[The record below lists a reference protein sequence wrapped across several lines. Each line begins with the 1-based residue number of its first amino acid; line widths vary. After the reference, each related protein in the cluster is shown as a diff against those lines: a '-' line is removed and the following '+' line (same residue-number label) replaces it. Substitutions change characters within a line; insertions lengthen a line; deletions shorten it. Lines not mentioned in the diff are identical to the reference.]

1 MPRLLAALAALC
13 LALPS
18 WSARAQ
24 EFPSRPITLIVVFAP
39 GGATDVLARI
49 VADHMSRTLNQRVVV
64 ENVSGAGGTI
74 GGARGAQAAPDG
86 YTLTVGSLG
95 SHSAAPS
102 IYRQIAYDPRALQ
115 PIGLIAGTPLYIVV
129 RNGFPARTMGEFLAH
144 VRENPGQVS
153 NGHAGI
159 GSTNHLACALFQH
172 LTGARFNNIPYRG
185 EGPAVNDVVAQQV
198 DSACVLAPAAVP
210 QIQAGTMRGLL
221 VAAPA
226 RSAGA
231 PEVPSAPEA
240 GVPDYLFQGW
250 NAVFAPRGT
259 PPAVVARL
267 DAALRAAINDP
278 AIQRRIGELG
288 SIPAA
293 TAAQGPEALQ
303 ALVTREVARWAEVVR
318 AAGIAPQ

>member
-1 MPRLLAALAALC
+1 
-13 LALPS
+13 
-18 WSARAQ
+18 
-24 EFPSRPITLIVVFAP
+24 
-39 GGATDVLARI
+39 
-49 VADHMSRTLNQRVVV
+49 
-64 ENVSGAGGTI
+64 
-74 GGARGAQAAPDG
+74 
-86 YTLTVGSLG
+86 
-95 SHSAAPS
+95 
-102 IYRQIAYDPRALQ
+102 
-115 PIGLIAGTPLYIVV
+115 
-129 RNGFPARTMGEFLAH
+129 
-144 VRENPGQVS
+144 
-153 NGHAGI
+153 
-159 GSTNHLACALFQH
+159 
-172 LTGARFNNIPYRG
+172 
-185 EGPAVNDVVAQQV
+185 
-198 DSACVLAPAAVP
+198 VP

-221 VAAPA
+221 IAAPA
-226 RSAGA
+226 RAAGA